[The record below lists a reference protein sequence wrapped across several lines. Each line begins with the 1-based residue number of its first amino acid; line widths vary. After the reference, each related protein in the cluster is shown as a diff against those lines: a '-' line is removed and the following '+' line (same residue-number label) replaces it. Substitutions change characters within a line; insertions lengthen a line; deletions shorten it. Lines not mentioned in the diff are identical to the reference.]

1 MACSKE
7 LLGAKSLA
15 GVGGGGVGKV
25 GKMREAGTRA
35 LGLECQDKG
44 FVVGLYPET
53 CGKRWNHQVT

>member
-1 MACSKE
+1 MFQGTARSQKF
-7 LLGAKSLA
+7 
-15 GVGGGGVGKV
+15 GGGQWGGCGKV

-53 CGKRWNHQVT
+53 RGKQWNHQVT